1 MWINMLRHPIGR
13 KRLSSI
19 LLTVM
24 LNLLLA
30 GFLIYAHSPFSA
42 EALSHTSA
50 IPRSPTVLIVPQQ
63 DSPLLITIGLVDAS
77 DPLSPQITYAIQ
89 NISNKPIRAFTV
101 LEETAT
107 KSTKSKGSTIINI
120 MSAAKILQPGQIERN
135 TFIGHR
141 FAEPLLTLTL
151 STDFVEFADGNTWG
165 KDTQQSAE
173 NLAGQRAGGRETI
186 KKLRELMLMQGD
198 VNVANLVNGKNV
210 EIIAP
215 PPGHSESWRY
225 GFQTGHNVVLRRLR
239 DAHEKGGSRNL
250 VSELHKQFDASEGR
264 Q

>member
-1 MWINMLRHPIGR
+1 MWIDMLRNPMER
-13 KRLSSI
+13 RRLPSI

-24 LNLLLA
+24 LNLLLV
-30 GFLIYAHSPFSA
+30 GFLIYSHSPFSA
-42 EALSHTSA
+42 ETLNHISST
-50 IPRSPTVLIVPQQ
+50 PQSPTVLVVPQP
-63 DSPLLITIGLVDAS
+63 DSPLLVTVGLVDAS
-77 DPLSPQITYAIQ
+77 EPLSPHITYAIQ

-107 KSTKSKGSTIINI
+107 KSTKSKGSTIVNI

-151 STDFVEFADGNTWG
+151 STDFVEFADGTTWG
-165 KDTQQSAE
+165 KDTQRSAE

-186 KKLRELMLMQGD
+186 KKLRELMLTQGN
-198 VNVANLVNGKNV
+198 VNVANLINGQKV
-210 EIIAP
+210 EIISP
-215 PPGHSESWRY
+215 PPSHSESWRY

-239 DAHEKGGSRNL
+239 VAYEKGGSRSL